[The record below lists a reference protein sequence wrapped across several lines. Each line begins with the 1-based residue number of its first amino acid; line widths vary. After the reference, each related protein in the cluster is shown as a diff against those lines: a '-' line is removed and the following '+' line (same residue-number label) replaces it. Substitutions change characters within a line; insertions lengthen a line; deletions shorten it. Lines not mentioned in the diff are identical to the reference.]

1 MRQLDVDWAD
11 LELAFRD
18 ATGTENYLDTESG
31 AVMSI
36 LSGFEDER
44 DLRDQLKRFPQRF
57 LRLLPLDAGFT
68 KKVLAAFTAHLQHGD
83 LRARLADVGQGAG
96 GLSSSIRILHEDTR
110 TWAQWARFEQGELWQ
125 EVQAFLVAHDIRAA
139 SLPPTVDLF
148 EGIAEGQEIQE
159 MADAAARASS
169 SSSSTPKNRVAAGG
183 RRSGKK
189 A

>member
-36 LSGFEDER
+36 LSGFDDER
-44 DLRDQLKRFPQRF
+44 DLRDQLKRFPTRF
-57 LRLLPLDAGFT
+57 IRLHPLDAGFT
-68 KKVLAAFTAHLQHGD
+68 KKVLAAFAAHLPNGE
-83 LRARLADVGQGAG
+83 LRARLTEVGHGAG
-96 GLSSSIRILHEDTR
+96 GLSSSIRILHEESR

-125 EVQAFLVAHDIRAA
+125 EVQAFLQAHDLKAA
-139 SLPPTVDLF
+139 TMPPIVDLF
-148 EGIAEGQEIQE
+148 EGIAESQEIEELAAKSAQ
-159 MADAAARASS
+159 AAARASS
-169 SSSSTPKNRVAAGG
+169 TTPKKVAAGG